1 MQISDDKDMNS
12 LKMRRVL
19 WFTHHLRGGGAE
31 KAVVAL
37 SEYFNAHP
45 QLGYESYICVVYDDP
60 ELHAKLQNVL
70 VLQHRSKPGDS
81 KVRKARCVLRQ
92 MKELR
97 KLKEQWEIDVCVSF
111 LPGADIL
118 NVHSGKRSA
127 AVVSVRNVESR
138 FTHSIWKKMYVQ
150 NSYCRCSRIVTVS
163 ELAHHDVVDFFHAE
177 PSKVTT
183 IYNMLPDK
191 SATKPVV
198 HPAVTAETADSAD
211 GTADRTR
218 GTSATWREFILFIKG
233 KKTFLNVAR
242 LSPEKGQEY
251 LLRAFSK
258 VHEVMPDTCLVIAG
272 SGPMQQDLTALAS
285 DLGIWQSVLFT
296 GNVPDPENYMA
307 KADVFVLSSM
317 IEGMPNA
324 VLEAMQAGLPV
335 IATECGAREILA
347 PDTDPLMMTKTE
359 DDARY
364 GILVPAGDVPALSGA
379 MLHLMQDHEL
389 RRIYSEKGRER
400 TRDFAPEEIAAKW
413 KSVLDSSLTAAL
425 TAD

>member
-1 MQISDDKDMNS
+1 MQISDKDMNS
-12 LKMRRVL
+12 KKMCRVL

-37 SEYFNAHP
+37 SEYFNSHP

-70 VLQHRSKPGDS
+70 VLQNRSKPEDS
-81 KVRKARCVLRQ
+81 KARKALCVLRQ

-97 KLKEQWEIDVCVSF
+97 KLKERWEIDVCVSF

-138 FTHSIWKKMYVQ
+138 FTHSIWKKLYVQ
-150 NSYCRCSRIVTVS
+150 NSYNRCNRIVTVS
-163 ELAHHDVVDFFHAE
+163 ELAHQDVVDFFQAE

-191 SATKPVV
+191 SATKPSI
-198 HPAVTAETADSAD
+198 HPAVTAETAVSAD
-211 GTADRTR
+211 GAEDRTR
-218 GTSATWREFILFIKG
+218 GTSETWQEFISFIKG

-258 VHEVMPDTCLVIAG
+258 VHKEMPDTCLVIAG
-272 SGPMQQDLTALAS
+272 SGPLQQDLTALAD
-285 DLGIWQSVLFT
+285 DLDILQSVLFT

-307 KADVFVLSSM
+307 KADVFVLASL
-317 IEGMPNA
+317 IEGMPNV
-324 VLEAMQAGLPV
+324 VLEAMQSGLPV

-347 PDTDPLMMTKTE
+347 PDTDPFRMTKTE
-359 DDARY
+359 DDAKY
-364 GILVPAGDVPALSGA
+364 GILVPAGDAPVLSGA
-379 MLHLMQDHEL
+379 MIHMMQDHAL
-389 RRIYSEKGRER
+389 RRTYSEKGRER
-400 TRDFAPEEIAAKW
+400 TRDFMPEEIAAKW
-413 KSVLDSSLTAAL
+413 KSVLDSSLQGRQQR
-425 TAD
+425 